1 MKTRNLVRSPLLL
14 PVVFF
19 AVVIFIGGLLLHS
32 GQAGQTGALSWTD
45 AFFTST
51 SATCVTGLSVVDT
64 GSFFTRWGQVVIFGL
79 MQAGGL
85 GIMTFTSLAL
95 YLWRRRVSFT
105 DRIAV
110 GQSLLHDPG
119 FALGRF
125 LIQLFCV
132 TFLIELLGA
141 LLLFWQAPDAFTPF
155 SAIFHAVSAFCNAGF
170 SLFNDS
176 LMAWKGD
183 WGVNLTFIALIF
195 LGGIGFSVLI
205 EWQPVGINRFKSDAV
220 NVNNRLSWYTRT
232 VVKTSLFLILLGW
245 VLIYFAEF
253 VGYHRMTAPENAV
266 LSALFQSVTCRTAGF
281 NTLNISEMTNV
292 SLFIMLGLMFIGGA
306 PGSCAGGVKVTTFR
320 VLIAA
325 AWSQL
330 RGRRQSVIGKFA
342 ISEDA
347 VKKAF
352 VLFVFAVAIVFIAS
366 FMLDFTEGGDQ
377 PHDLV
382 RGQFLEIL
390 FETVSAFGTVGLST
404 GITPTL
410 SAAGKWILIVLMLV
424 GRLGPLVLISAVQ
437 AFQKE
442 SWYTLPEKNPM
453 IG

>member
-1 MKTRNLVRSPLLL
+1 MLL

-19 AVVIFIGGLLLHS
+19 AAVIFIGGVLLHS
-32 GQAGQTGALSWTD
+32 GQGGNARALSWTD
-45 AFFTST
+45 AFFTAT
-51 SATCVTGLSVVDT
+51 SATCVTGLAVVDT
-64 GSFFTRWGQVVIFGL
+64 GSFFARWEQVVILGM

-110 GQSLLHDPG
+110 GQFLLHDPG

-125 LIQLFCV
+125 LIRLFCV
-132 TFLIELLGA
+132 AFSIELAGA

-155 SAIFHAVSAFCNAGF
+155 SAVFHAVSAFCNAGF
-170 SLFNDS
+170 SLFSDS

-183 WGVNLTFIALIF
+183 WGVNLTFVALII

-205 EWQPVGINRFKSDAV
+205 EWQTIGINRFKSGALKLDK
-220 NVNNRLSWYTRT
+220 NLSWYART
-232 VVKTSLFLILLGW
+232 VIKTSIFLILLGW
-245 VLIYFAEF
+245 LFLYLAEF
-253 VGYHRMTAPENAV
+253 VGYHRMTAPEGAV

-320 VLIAA
+320 VLIASA
-325 AWSQL
+325 LSQL
-330 RGRRQSVIGKFA
+330 TGRRQSVIGKFA
-342 ISEDA
+342 VSEDA
-347 VKKAF
+347 IKKAF
-352 VLFVFAVAIVFIAS
+352 VLFVFAVTIIFVAS
-366 FMLDFTEGGDQ
+366 FLLDFTEGGDQ

-390 FETVSAFGTVGLST
+390 FETVSAFSTVGLST
-404 GITPTL
+404 GITPKLT
-410 SAAGKWILIVLMLV
+410 AAGKWILILLMLV

-442 SWYTLPEKNPM
+442 TYYTLPEKNPM

>member
-1 MKTRNLVRSPLLL
+1 MRNLTRSPLLL

-19 AVVIFIGGLLLHS
+19 VVVILIGGLLLHN
-32 GQAGQTGALSWTD
+32 GQGGKAGSLSWTD

-64 GSFFTRWGQVVIFGL
+64 GSFFTRWGQVVILGL

-132 TFLIELLGA
+132 TFFIELLGA
-141 LLLFWQAPDAFTPF
+141 LLLFWQAPNAFTPF

-176 LMAWKGD
+176 LMTWKGD

-205 EWQPVGINRFKSDAV
+205 EWQSVGINRFKSETL
-220 NVNNRLSWYTRT
+220 NVNNRLSWYSRT

-245 VLIYFAEF
+245 ILIYLAEF
-253 VGYHRMTAPENAV
+253 VGYHRMTATENAV

-325 AWSQL
+325 VWSQL

-347 VKKAF
+347 IKKAF

-410 SAAGKWILIVLMLV
+410 TVAGKWILIVLMLV

>member
-1 MKTRNLVRSPLLL
+1 
-14 PVVFF
+14 
-19 AVVIFIGGLLLHS
+19 
-32 GQAGQTGALSWTD
+32 
-45 AFFTST
+45 
-51 SATCVTGLSVVDT
+51 
-64 GSFFTRWGQVVIFGL
+64 
-79 MQAGGL
+79 
-85 GIMTFTSLAL
+85 
-95 YLWRRRVSFT
+95 
-105 DRIAV
+105 
-110 GQSLLHDPG
+110 
-119 FALGRF
+119 
-125 LIQLFCV
+125 
-132 TFLIELLGA
+132 
-141 LLLFWQAPDAFTPF
+141 
-155 SAIFHAVSAFCNAGF
+155 
-170 SLFNDS
+170 
-176 LMAWKGD
+176 
-183 WGVNLTFIALIF
+183 VNLTFIALIV

-205 EWQPVGINRFKSDAV
+205 EWQTACTNRFKSDAV
-220 NVNNRLSWYTRT
+220 NVNNRLSWYTLT

-245 VLIYFAEF
+245 VLIYLAEF
-253 VGYHRMTAPENAV
+253 VGYHRMTATEDAV
-266 LSALFQSVTCRTAGF
+266 LSALFQSVNCRTAGF

-347 VKKAF
+347 IKKAF
-352 VLFVFAVAIVFIAS
+352 VLFVFAVSIVFIAS
-366 FMLDFTEGGDQ
+366 FLLDFTEGGDQ

-404 GITPTL
+404 GITSNL
-410 SAAGKWILIVLMLV
+410 STAGKWILIVLMLI